1 MARPGQPEPLA
12 STPVLLLHGQPGGAR
27 EWAPVQ
33 SLLSGTTTIAIDRP
47 GWDGSSRPTDLTG
60 NAIAGR
66 EALDRAGIERA
77 TIVGHSLGAAV
88 AVLLALLH
96 PERVAAL
103 VLVSPSAN
111 TDSLYRLDL
120 LLAQPVLGYV
130 AGAGALVTAGL
141 LLAAAPVRTRVAS
154 RMWLDERY
162 LRGVGRSL
170 LAPATWR
177 AFASDQQALVS
188 ELPVLEARLAE
199 ISAPTTIVAGSEDRV
214 VPLSAA
220 RRLATQ
226 IRDAELVVI
235 ERAAHLLP
243 QQHPDSVAAAIA
255 AATA

>member
-1 MARPGQPEPLA
+1 MARPGQPERLPP
-12 STPVLLLHGQPGGAR
+12 SPVLLLHGQPGGAR

-33 SLLSGTTTIAIDRP
+33 ALLSGTTTIAIDRP
-47 GWDGSSRPTDLTG
+47 GWDGSSRPTDLAG
-60 NAIAGR
+60 NAIAAR

-96 PERVAAL
+96 PERAAAL

-111 TDSLYRLDL
+111 TDSLYGLDAF
-120 LLAQPVLGYV
+120 LAQPVLGYL
-130 AGAGALVTAGL
+130 AGAGALITAGL
-141 LLAAAPVRTRVAS
+141 LLAAAPVRRRLAA

-162 LRGVGRSL
+162 LRSAGRSL

-188 ELPVLEARLAE
+188 GLPAIEARLGE

-243 QQHPDSVAAAIA
+243 QQHPDRVAAAIA
-255 AATA
+255 AAAV